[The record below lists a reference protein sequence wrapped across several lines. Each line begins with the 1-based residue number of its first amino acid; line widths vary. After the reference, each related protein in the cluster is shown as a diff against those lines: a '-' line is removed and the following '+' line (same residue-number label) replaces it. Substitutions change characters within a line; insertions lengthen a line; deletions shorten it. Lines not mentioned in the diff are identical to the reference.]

1 MALISDKVNKL
12 VQLRI
17 KNEQQ
22 SSRIY
27 AAMGSWLAIKGYDG
41 ASKLWNKYSKEELLH
56 VDWAKEYLLDLN
68 ILPIEPSQEQ
78 PQTEF
83 KGLPQIIA
91 LSYKHELQITEEC
104 KELAKTALEE
114 GDMMTFN
121 LAQKYI
127 KEQQDEIAKTQAHL
141 DYLEAFGDSQ
151 ISLQLLDQKMGG
163 M

>member
-1 MALISDKVNKL
+1 MALISDKINKL
-12 VQLRI
+12 IQLRI

-27 AAMGSWLAIKGYDG
+27 AAMGNWLALNGYEG
-41 ASKLWNKYSKEELLH
+41 ASKLWDKYSKEECGH
-56 VDWAKEYLLDLN
+56 AEWAKTYLLDLN

-127 KEQQDEIAKTQAHL
+127 KEQQDEIAKIQAHL
-141 DYLEAFGDSQ
+141 DYLQAFGDSQ
-151 ISLQLLDQKMGG
+151 VSLQLLDQKMGQQ
-163 M
+163 